1 MAFIS
6 PGTACLFLFFS
17 LLGPFTERVSEEGR
31 KWEGARVPVPLIIE
45 LGEER
50 ILVVQTHES
59 GQFISHGNSYSHS
72 RKHTS

>member
-1 MAFIS
+1 M
-6 PGTACLFLFFS
+6 
-17 LLGPFTERVSEEGR
+17 SEEGR

-72 RKHTS
+72 RKHTSS